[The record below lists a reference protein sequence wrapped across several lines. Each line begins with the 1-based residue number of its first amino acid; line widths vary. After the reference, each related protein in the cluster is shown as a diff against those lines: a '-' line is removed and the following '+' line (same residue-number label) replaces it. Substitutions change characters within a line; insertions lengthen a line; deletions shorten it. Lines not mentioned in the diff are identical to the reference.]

1 MVTSWLPVWLD
12 AVFLSKNV
20 LVGDA
25 QLRQNVPETLFPD
38 EKRRLTV
45 LVPGLVIVIVPVLV
59 SILVIVLVTALVT
72 VGCRTLFLSQNCY
85 GHDYSL

>member
-1 MVTSWLPVWLD
+1 MHSLDKTSYRRC
-12 AVFLSKNV
+12 FLMKI
-20 LVGDA
+20 
-25 QLRQNVPETLFPD
+25 
-38 EKRRLTV
+38 RRLTV